1 VKLVRCAGRTPHTS
15 NTTHAT
21 AKHAPHATVT
31 FTSQTM
37 TETQTFTARL
47 PDGSTHEIEA
57 RWCPKA
63 KWFVGRYNG
72 GSFYFE
78 PDGTQV

>member
-1 VKLVRCAGRTPHTS
+1 MS
-15 NTTHAT
+15 NTAHAT
-21 AKHAPHATVT
+21 GKRAPHATVT

-37 TETQTFTARL
+37 GETQTFTARL
-47 PDGSTHEIEA
+47 PDGSTQEIEA

-63 KWFVGRYNG
+63 QWYVGRYNG

-78 PDGTQV
+78 RDGTQA